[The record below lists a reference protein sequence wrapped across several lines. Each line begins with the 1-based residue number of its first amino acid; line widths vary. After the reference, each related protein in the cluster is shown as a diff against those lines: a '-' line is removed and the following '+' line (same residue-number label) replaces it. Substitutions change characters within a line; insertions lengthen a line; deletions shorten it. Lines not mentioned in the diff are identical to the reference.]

1 MVSGQKIMFSD
12 LEPYR
17 QSSVDWQR
25 AKMLTEQVQK
35 ITIQSSTSSVLSAEL
50 GAGSATP
57 SGPRSVGRVSYSTAQ
72 SRVLSR
78 CFTGSRKVSSSVD
91 LRRWDVKAD
100 SVASVGIVADMYE
113 GFDNLSLMMGSTPRV
128 RGKVTDWKSGFKE
141 GGKAV
146 SLGLWD
152 GITGIVTEPVD
163 GARREGF
170 TGFGKGVGR
179 GCERCFPSGNGCSA
193 DGTVAN
199 LINRPLAG
207 YLGLFVLPTRGIRES
222 VRSALGTHLDPHS
235 VLRGPR
241 EALTRS
247 AMTELSGEYKQR
259 LLDTFAV
266 LETETRARRRERN
279 RTQWILMA
287 NKDERE
293 KERIERHRRDAEKKE
308 RRDMLKRVKG
318 DGGGRKGGT
327 EG

>member
-1 MVSGQKIMFSD
+1 
-12 LEPYR
+12 
-17 QSSVDWQR
+17 
-25 AKMLTEQVQK
+25 
-35 ITIQSSTSSVLSAEL
+35 
-50 GAGSATP
+50 
-57 SGPRSVGRVSYSTAQ
+57 
-72 SRVLSR
+72 
-78 CFTGSRKVSSSVD
+78 
-91 LRRWDVKAD
+91 
-100 SVASVGIVADMYE
+100 MYE
-113 GFDNLSLMMGSTPRV
+113 GFDNLSLMMGSTPRI

-207 YLGLFVLPTRGIRES
+207 SLGLFVLPTRGIRES

-247 AMTELSGEYKQR
+247 AMSELSEEYRQR

-318 DGGGRKGGT
+318 TEEEEKAAQKERQKAEKEAEKRKEKEEKEAEKEQEKVEKLRLKAERKDKGKGRDEAEGSGKSDKQGRKGSG
-327 EG
+327 